1 MKQQF
6 KEWTQLMC
14 CPTLSPK
21 EKVVIG
27 NILRISNI
35 GTWNYISH
43 DYLVKVTKMSLSTLK
58 RTLKSLEKRELIVTV
73 VVPKKNSREHF
84 NNYIPQIETITS
96 VINQKVNL
104 DYCSF
109 GGFDCEE
116 DGKSFEINGLDTQ
129 EISMGQFEPLIKRNK
144 NKGNNNNNYNNS
156 TSRYMVSLIT
166 SGSDFDP
173 LNTTETT
180 SGSKNNPQV
189 GRKTPDIYNINKK
202 NIVKRVKENIKEK
215 RESNEMIN
223 GKLNRKDEVKDK
235 QSNNNM
241 DFKKHGMYMELNS
254 QSAVQSKDWTKE
266 TKEEKTHSSSAGTTK
281 VIQIGD
287 TRYAVETANTDSS
300 IWDSFPGGTASR
312 ENKKVQR
319 VTTTEDRKD
328 NTLSNAS
335 LHNENEDNPNA
346 TKPTTAGQNINPK
359 TALNNPKTAG
369 ATETAHSEVLSMQV
383 DNYPTHT
390 EKTSQEANKWAN
402 QGNGTHSPMD
412 CGGMSIDKLEDIY
425 NGGNPTPTQPISKV
439 RSQTTSKAKSNEGG
453 GGRKFTP
460 RKEWDIAMRV
470 VLQHINNSSDMYNK
484 LTTDDV
490 NILYEGAS
498 DKYRVIETIKAIQ
511 LMLTYRMK
519 FPTYR
524 YLLNDAIDT
533 LEANEEEY
541 TTKQLNYAYEIYDD
555 CVNRYEKI
563 TN

>member
-1 MKQQF
+1 MEKFIQWSQLIMCGKIKPNEKIVLMVILNCNNMAWPFIAHTEIMKQSGL
-6 KEWTQLMC
+6 KET
-14 CPTLSPK
+14 SVK
-21 EKVVIG
+21 EAI
-27 NILRISNI
+27 
-35 GTWNYISH
+35 
-43 DYLVKVTKMSLSTLK
+43 
-58 RTLKSLEKRELIVTV
+58 KSLRKMGLITKVKTDI
-73 VVPKKNSREHF
+73 NNM
-84 NNYIPQIETITS
+84 NNYIAS
-96 VINQKVNL
+96 GVNL
-104 DYCSF
+104 A
-109 GGFDCEE
+109 
-116 DGKSFEINGLDTQ
+116 
-129 EISMGQFEPLIKRNK
+129 
-144 NKGNNNNNYNNS
+144 
-156 TSRYMVSLIT
+156 SLIT

-189 GRKTPDIYNINKK
+189 GRKTPDIYNIKK
-202 NIVKRVKENIKEK
+202 ENIVKRVKENIKEK
-215 RESNEMIN
+215 RESNEVIN
-223 GKLNRKDEVKDK
+223 GKLNRKDKVKEK

-241 DFKKHGMYMELNS
+241 NFNINGMYMELNS
-254 QSAVQSKDWTKE
+254 HSTVQSKDWTKE

-287 TRYAVETANTDSS
+287 TRYAVETANTDYSS

-312 ENKKVQR
+312 ENNKVQR

-335 LHNENEDNPNA
+335 LHNENEDNPKA
-346 TKPTTAGQNINPK
+346 TRPTTAGQNTNPK
-359 TALNNPKTAG
+359 TAEYNHEAAG
-369 ATETAHSEVLSMQV
+369 ATETAHRGLNGSQL

-390 EKTSQEANKWAN
+390 DKTSQEANN
-402 QGNGTHSPMD
+402 EGNRDTHNPMD
-412 CGGMSIDKLEDIY
+412 YGGMSIDDLEDIY

-519 FPTYR
+519 FPTYQ

-533 LEANEEEY
+533 LEANEEAY
-541 TTKQLNYAYEIYDD
+541 TPKQFDYACEIYDD
-555 CVNRYEKI
+555 CVDRYEKI

>member
-1 MKQQF
+1 MDKFIQWSQLIMCGKIKPNEKIVLMVILNCNNMAWSYIAHSEIMRQSGL
-6 KEWTQLMC
+6 KET
-14 CPTLSPK
+14 SVK
-21 EKVVIG
+21 EAI
-27 NILRISNI
+27 
-35 GTWNYISH
+35 
-43 DYLVKVTKMSLSTLK
+43 
-58 RTLKSLEKRELIVTV
+58 KSLRKMGLITKVKTGI
-73 VVPKKNSREHF
+73 NNM
-84 NNYIPQIETITS
+84 NNYIAS
-96 VINQKVNL
+96 GVNL
-104 DYCSF
+104 A
-109 GGFDCEE
+109 
-116 DGKSFEINGLDTQ
+116 
-129 EISMGQFEPLIKRNK
+129 
-144 NKGNNNNNYNNS
+144 
-156 TSRYMVSLIT
+156 SLIT
-166 SGSDFDP
+166 SGSKSDP

-202 NIVKRVKENIKEK
+202 DIVKRVKENIKEK

-223 GKLNRKDEVKDK
+223 GKLNRKDEVK
-235 QSNNNM
+235 QTNNNM
-241 DFKKHGMYMELNS
+241 DFRKNGMYMELNS
-254 QSAVQSKDWTKE
+254 HPAVQSKDWTKE
-266 TKEEKTHSSSAGTTK
+266 AKEEKTHSSSAGTTK

-287 TRYAVETANTDSS
+287 TRYAVETANTDYSS

-312 ENKKVQR
+312 EKNKVQR

-335 LHNENEDNPNA
+335 LHNENEDNPNEA
-346 TKPTTAGQNINPK
+346 KPTTAGQNTNPK
-359 TALNNPKTAG
+359 TNLNSPNAAG
-369 ATETAHSEVLSMQV
+369 ATETAHRGFNGAQV

-390 EKTSQEANKWAN
+390 DKTPQERNN
-402 QGNGTHSPMD
+402 EGNMDNHNPMD
-412 CGGMSIDKLEDIY
+412 CGGMSIDDLEDIY
-425 NGGNPTPTQPISKV
+425 NGGNPISKV
-439 RSQTTSKAKSNEGG
+439 RPQTTSKAKSNEGG

-519 FPTYR
+519 FPTYQ

-541 TTKQLNYAYEIYDD
+541 TAKQLNYAYEIYDD
-555 CVNRYEKI
+555 CVDRYEKI

>member
-1 MKQQF
+1 MEKFIQWSQLIMCGKIKPNEKIVLMVILNCNNMAWPFIAHTEIMKQSGL
-6 KEWTQLMC
+6 KET
-14 CPTLSPK
+14 SVK
-21 EKVVIG
+21 EAI
-27 NILRISNI
+27 
-35 GTWNYISH
+35 
-43 DYLVKVTKMSLSTLK
+43 
-58 RTLKSLEKRELIVTV
+58 KSLRKMGLITKVKTDI
-73 VVPKKNSREHF
+73 NNM
-84 NNYIPQIETITS
+84 NNYIAS
-96 VINQKVNL
+96 GVNL
-104 DYCSF
+104 A
-109 GGFDCEE
+109 
-116 DGKSFEINGLDTQ
+116 
-129 EISMGQFEPLIKRNK
+129 
-144 NKGNNNNNYNNS
+144 
-156 TSRYMVSLIT
+156 SLIT

-189 GRKTPDIYNINKK
+189 GRKTPDIYNIKK
-202 NIVKRVKENIKEK
+202 ENIVKRVKENIKEK
-215 RESNEMIN
+215 RESNEVIN
-223 GKLNRKDEVKDK
+223 GKLNRKDKVKEK

-241 DFKKHGMYMELNS
+241 NFNINGMYMELNS
-254 QSAVQSKDWTKE
+254 HSTVQSKDWTKE

-287 TRYAVETANTDSS
+287 TRYAVETANTDYSS

-312 ENKKVQR
+312 ENNKVQR

-335 LHNENEDNPNA
+335 LHNENEDNPKA
-346 TKPTTAGQNINPK
+346 TRPTTAGQNTNPK
-359 TALNNPKTAG
+359 TAEYNHEAAG
-369 ATETAHSEVLSMQV
+369 ATETAHRGLNGSQL

-390 EKTSQEANKWAN
+390 DKTSQEANN
-402 QGNGTHSPMD
+402 EGNRDTHNPMD
-412 CGGMSIDKLEDIY
+412 YGGMSIDDLEDIY

-519 FPTYR
+519 FPTYQ

-533 LEANEEEY
+533 LEANEEAY
-541 TTKQLNYAYEIYDD
+541 TPNQFDYACEIYDD
-555 CVNRYEKI
+555 CVDRYEKI